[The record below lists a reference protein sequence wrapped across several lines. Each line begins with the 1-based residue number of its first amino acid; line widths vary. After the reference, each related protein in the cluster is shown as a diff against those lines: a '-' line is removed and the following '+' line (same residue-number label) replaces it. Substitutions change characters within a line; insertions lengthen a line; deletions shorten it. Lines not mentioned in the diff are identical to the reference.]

1 MQPNEA
7 TAGTGHPSASARN
20 ARIGLVLVI
29 VTAAIATA
37 LVLATILPG
46 GPRADVQHADA
57 VATDV
62 AAAIRTTLGRATGIA
77 AQLAADP
84 AVVAILA
91 KPGTK
96 QPPAPPPALVDAATQ
111 LGGSAPQILLVD
123 TARAVRLAFAPPGGG
138 PCTRRRSRPRRGS
151 PQDRAGSAGARS
163 IHRS

>member
-7 TAGTGHPSASARN
+7 TAGTELPSALARN

-57 VATDV
+57 AAGDV
-62 AAAIRTTLGRATGIA
+62 AAAIRTTLGSATGIA

-96 QPPAPPPALVDAATQ
+96 QPPAPREL
-111 LGGSAPQILLVD
+111 
-123 TARAVRLAFAPPGGG
+123 
-138 PCTRRRSRPRRGS
+138 RRSLRRS
-151 PQDRAGSAGARS
+151 FL
-163 IHRS
+163 